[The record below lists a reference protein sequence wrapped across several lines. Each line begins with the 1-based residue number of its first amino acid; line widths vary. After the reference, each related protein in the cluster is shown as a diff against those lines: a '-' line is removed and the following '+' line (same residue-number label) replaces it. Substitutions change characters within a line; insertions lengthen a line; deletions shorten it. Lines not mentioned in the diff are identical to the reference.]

1 MFQLLIK
8 KGKNIDVFG
17 SVFKLSPSGG
27 KLFSAY
33 LYLNCHETRYHHR
46 IKHKSAENDTM
57 KECNLYDCF
66 LGSTSSDT

>member
-8 KGKNIDVFG
+8 KGKNRDVFG
-17 SVFKLSPSGG
+17 LVFKLSLSSG

-33 LYLNCHETRYHHR
+33 LYLRDISIALNINLQKY
-46 IKHKSAENDTM
+46 DTM

-66 LGSTSSDT
+66 LGSTYSDT